1 MLELLRSAIALF
13 CHHQVQASLRSPPP
27 AVRSS
32 CTSQNDHIEANTS
45 ISVASFAT
53 PPYGAVAFKPALA
66 PKALFASHSTPRP
79 RGNCP
84 VSRALCAQVHQRRR
98 RRERRRAL
106 MRWSESDRRAV
117 LPLPLMLLLCNS
129 SIKMTHAAACVKH
142 AIVRLLLFT
151 HLPRRSYLSMDDTLR
166 CPVAFHAC
174 CACIAPSAAKLARAL
189 RAQVRCFL
197 QNKCKRRAQTA
208 IIAAQLA
215 RANSH

>member
-1 MLELLRSAIALF
+1 MRWSESNRRVVLPLPLMLLL
-13 CHHQVQASLRSPPP
+13 CN
-27 AVRSS
+27 SS
-32 CTSQNDHIEANTS
+32 IKMTHA
-45 ISVASFAT
+45 A
-53 PPYGAVAFKPALA
+53 
-66 PKALFASHSTPRP
+66 
-79 RGNCP
+79 
-84 VSRALCAQVHQRRR
+84 
-98 RRERRRAL
+98 RRRAL

-174 CACIAPSAAKLARAL
+174 CACIAPSAAKLARAF

-197 QNKCKRRAQTA
+197 QNKRKRRAQTA